1 MAVKV
6 YDLKDIPN
14 RRASASDAAVRPYL
28 DAIRSGRAA
37 GDGVA
42 YATKKDAARA
52 STRTLLKARRLADA
66 GDPYPGQRIWEDRTG
81 KWYWAIVPSKR
92 RSR

>member
-14 RRASASDAAVRPYL
+14 RRASASDAAIRPYL
-28 DAIRSGRAA
+28 EAIRADKAA
-37 GDGVA
+37 GDGIA
-42 YATKKDAARA
+42 YATKKEA
-52 STRTLLKARRLADA
+52 SKASVRVLLKARRLADP
-66 GDPYPGQRIWEDRTG
+66 GDPYPGQRIWEDRSG
-81 KWYWAIVPSKR
+81 KWFWAVVPSKR

>member
-14 RRASASDAAVRPYL
+14 RRASSADAAIRPYL
-28 DAIRSGRAA
+28 DALRGGKAA

-42 YATKKDAARA
+42 YASRADASRA
-52 STRTLLKARRLADA
+52 SLRVVLKARRLADK
-66 GDPYPGQRIWEDRTG
+66 GDPYPGQRIWEDRSG
-81 KWYWAIVPSKR
+81 KWYWAVVPSKR